1 MKLEG
6 AKSASKD
13 LISNYHNIKLLTLI
27 NCSSFESVTLISNVN
42 RLEILMEF
50 CKDLNNIIIE
60 VSPKLSIFHGEAQGF
75 LR

>member
-1 MKLEG
+1 MLEG

-13 LISNYHNIKLLTLI
+13 LISNYPNIKLLTLI
-27 NCSSFESVTLISNVN
+27 NCALVESVTLISNVS